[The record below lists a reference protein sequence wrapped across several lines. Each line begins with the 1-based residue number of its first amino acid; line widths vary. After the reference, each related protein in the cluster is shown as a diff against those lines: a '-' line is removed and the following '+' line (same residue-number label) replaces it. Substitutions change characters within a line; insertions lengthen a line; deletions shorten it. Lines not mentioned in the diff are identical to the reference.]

1 MKKIGFID
9 YFIDEWHANNYPAW
23 IREASLKDRFE
34 IALAWEEFTPEDKKP
49 LNEWC
54 GEMNIVQAS
63 SIEQVVDECDCIC
76 VLSPD
81 NSERHEDLA
90 DLALRSGKPVYVDKT
105 FAPSLAA
112 AKRMFAKAKEFGTPL
127 MSSSALRYA
136 PELENAQAEIN
147 GQTIN
152 SMLTVGGGGSFEI
165 YAIHQLEMLV
175 KLLGTGAARVLQST
189 NGISH
194 SMLIDY
200 ADQRRGAFN
209 FIPGQGF
216 QITAQYGEA
225 KSIHVGQMTDFFPC
239 FIEAML
245 KFFDSGIS
253 LIPESETLEIAAL
266 IEAGTAA
273 LRQPGVWV
281 DVPR

>member
-23 IREASLKDRFE
+23 IRSSSLKNRFE
-34 IALAWEEFTPEDKKP
+34 LVLAWEEFTPEGKKP
-49 LNEWC
+49 IGEWC
-54 GEMNIVQAS
+54 SEMDIAQAA
-63 SIEQVVDECDCIC
+63 SIEQVVNECDCIC

-90 DLALRSGKPVYVDKT
+90 DLALRSGKPVYIDKT

-112 AKRMFAKAKEFGTPL
+112 AKRMYAKAEKYGTPL

-136 PELENAQAEIN
+136 PALNKALAEIN

-152 SMLTVGGGGSFEI
+152 SVMTAGSGRNFEI

-175 KLLGTGAARVLQST
+175 KLLGAGAVRVLQST

-194 SMLIDY
+194 CMVIDY

-216 QITAQYGEA
+216 QLTAQYGENQ
-225 KSIHVGQMTDFFPC
+225 SIHLNPINDFFPC

-245 KFFDSGIS
+245 NFFDTGIN

-273 LRQPGVWV
+273 LQHPGTWV

>member
-1 MKKIGFID
+1 G
-9 YFIDEWHANNYPAW
+9 
-23 IREASLKDRFE
+23 
-34 IALAWEEFTPEDKKP
+34 KKP
-49 LNEWC
+49 LKEWC
-54 GEMNIVQAS
+54 SEMNIVQAA
-63 SIEQVVDECDCIC
+63 SIEQVVDGCDCIC

-90 DLALRSGKPVYVDKT
+90 DLALRSGKPVYIDKT

-112 AKRMFAKAKEFGTPL
+112 AKRMFAKAKEYGTPL

-136 PELENAQAEIN
+136 PELEKALTEIDGQA
-147 GQTIN
+147 IN
-152 SMLTVGGGGSFEI
+152 SVLTVGGGGSFEI

-175 KLLGTGAARVLQST
+175 KLLGSGAVRVLQST
-189 NGISH
+189 NGVSH

-216 QITAQYGEA
+216 QITAQYGDL
-225 KSIHVGQMTDFFPC
+225 KSIHFDRMTDFFPC

-245 KFFDSGIS
+245 EFFDTGIC

-281 DVPR
+281 KVPR